1 MRSPRRAA
9 ELWRLCAQAAYCS
22 LCCAPAQ
29 WQCATHCKGSYA
41 YYISFAIRTLSAINA
56 SAQAFCWLGFLAAD
70 QESCFGQAHSAMR
83 LLMHGGTSYL
93 PSCLPWLPLLRG
105 WANLAVQ
112 HDCGEFMTHLLH
124 RAAPR
129 AYVGMRQSRLSDP
142 HTVREAGD
150 LSSPILLDMQS
161 GQLVDQWTH
170 QAAVHALTHHS
181 GLVVLQIKRY
191 GFEHDSPTKTLAPL
205 RVLPGE
211 TIALPQFASQEGL
224 ELQLLRFRVGYV
236 IYISLGHTPN
246 TGHYQ
251 VALSEKRGHA
261 VKASWQFAICNDGCI
276 PRRAASADLQR
287 IETNCYLI
295 GLVRVDPDDP

>member
-1 MRSPRRAA
+1 MVRQCGARSAQLSPGGSAHRPLAARSVVLRR
-9 ELWRLCAQAAYCS
+9 S
-22 LCCAPAQ
+22 
-29 WQCATHCKGSYA
+29 GSVQLIARDLMPTKLRNPHSVCY
-41 YYISFAIRTLSAINA
+41 INA

-83 LLMHGGTSYL
+83 LLMRGGTSYL

-129 AYVGMRQSRLSDP
+129 AYVGMWQSRLSDP

-161 GQLVDQWTH
+161 VDQWTH

-211 TIALPQFASQEGL
+211 IIALYHILP
-224 ELQLLRFRVGYV
+224 
-236 IYISLGHTPN
+236 H
-246 TGHYQ
+246 
-251 VALSEKRGHA
+251 K
-261 VKASWQFAICNDGCI
+261 KAWSCSFCV
-276 PRRAASADLQR
+276 SAW
-287 IETNCYLI
+287 
-295 GLVRVDPDDP
+295 VM